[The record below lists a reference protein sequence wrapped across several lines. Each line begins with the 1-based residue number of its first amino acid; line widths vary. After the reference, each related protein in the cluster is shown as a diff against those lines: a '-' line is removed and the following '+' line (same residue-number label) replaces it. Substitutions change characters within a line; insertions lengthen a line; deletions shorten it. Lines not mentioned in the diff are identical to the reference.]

1 MTPARFLTVDGQ
13 PHALDRV
20 EVANTQRLRLVF
32 SEPAPALQDRVLYI
46 LTDGASREPVRVGSG
61 AAGGRELI
69 VVRVY

>member
-13 PHALDRV
+13 PHALARV
-20 EVANTQRLRLVF
+20 EVADTQRLRLVF